1 MASSESHQAD
11 ELTIPKESLPL
22 LEQALPRV
30 QRTHGVRVSL
40 LPTTPELSQQWVRLE
55 GPAAGRNKAKDYIK
69 ALCSPD
75 VGMDVSYSQPLH
87 CIWAGAGGAWHRAV
101 ENLSGAAV
109 TVTEVGT
116 LHVSGTDLQVM
127 MAISTLENLQS
138 VYRGSEKA
146 AATRESLDQD
156 RRFRRLLQTIGDGS
170 ACDEQLQDLPSAVK
184 QLLMEWIEE
193 DAGDTSLS
201 RDLDLDE
208 DESSDDSF
216 ELIEDVVPMKSSSKD
231 QPETDA
237 ADKDD
242 AAHTGIASFTS
253 GTRESDTRDDQTS
266 DVPSEADSFLLCATS
281 TLSSSRAEAAG
292 SSSHCKTASR
302 HDQKNT
308 DNVRFLKNFA
318 ARLQISEDLVD
329 RAILHLGT
337 EVDINTLLDYVE
349 RIQTSEPDQNDDD
362 DSMEIADDK
371 QQKRQ
376 ASSDDDI
383 VEIPVGSSNRPVT
396 KTIPERQTTSR
407 NTPKVNRT
415 ENAADVSINK
425 GFRYDKPPNQEN
437 IRLLKKF
444 AEDFEIPEHLVDRA
458 IADLGSEVDVNTML
472 DHIATINS
480 GQDVVVMETG
490 DDKEETTGSGD
501 DDDVTEVENSR
512 RTTEESGEKSDG
524 LISSCKICRD
534 LGYTDEEIAMAV
546 SRVGEEASLPAL
558 LQEVR
563 NINREKQKK
572 ERAKPEESNYK
583 AGETVVLPPTRKIFP
598 AGNAANNRSADVML
612 RPQAPQTIPT
622 VGYVPLL
629 GRNPYPNQAVVRPV
643 PVILL
648 PTPQQAMVRPY
659 HSLAAEVQAAQNRQ
673 FHHARNRTPPS
684 ASQSSAA
691 GTGNSFKVGSPPK
704 KQNKQFQDQS
714 VVREQA
720 VVPNLVEKVQ
730 KMGEYKLDLPD
741 GPGDD
746 SLRPVV
752 IDGSNV
758 AMSHGKRNFSSRGIA
773 LCVEYFWKRGHRDIT
788 VFVPNFRKGASTESY
803 LLIEL
808 EEKGLLSFTPS
819 RRIKGRTVAS
829 YDDRY
834 IVRLAAEKG
843 GVIVSNDNYRDLL
856 DESEA
861 WRDVIENRL
870 LLFTFVGD
878 RFMPPDDPFGRNG
891 PSLDDLLR
899 KQSQKPHRGHNVPP
913 QGPKAGYPG
922 VGNEPLLPGAAAA
935 AAPISQAQV
944 QLFQQL
950 MQVFPGQEDKIRR
963 VLQSNPEMADL
974 NAVSAMV
981 LDVDL

>member
-22 LEQALPRV
+22 LERALPRV

-75 VGMDVSYSQPLH
+75 VGMDVSYSRPLH

-101 ENLSGAAV
+101 ESLSGAAV

-184 QLLMEWIEE
+184 QLLREWIEE
-193 DAGDTSLS
+193 GAGDTSVPQ
-201 RDLDLDE
+201 DPDLDE
-208 DESSDDSF
+208 NESSDDSF
-216 ELIEDVVPMKSSSKD
+216 ELIENVVPMKSSSKD

-237 ADKDD
+237 ADKKET
-242 AAHTGIASFTS
+242 AHTGIASFPS
-253 GTRESDTRDDQTS
+253 GMKSDTRDDQTS
-266 DVPSEADSFLLCATS
+266 DITSEADPFLLCATS

-292 SSSHCKTASR
+292 SSSHRKTVSH
-302 HDQKNT
+302 HDHKNT

-318 ARLQISEDLVD
+318 ARLQISEDMVD
-329 RAILHLGT
+329 RAISHLGT

-349 RIQTSEPDQNDDD
+349 KLQTSEPDQNEDDD

-383 VEIPVGSSNRPVT
+383 VEIPVGSSNRPAT
-396 KTIPERQTTSR
+396 KTIPERQKTSR

-444 AEDFEIPEHLVDRA
+444 AEDFEIPERLVDRA

-480 GQDVVVMETG
+480 GQDLVVMETG
-490 DDKEETTGSGD
+490 DDKEETTGSDD

-512 RTTEESGEKSDG
+512 RTTEESGEKNEG

-534 LGYTDEEIAMAV
+534 LGYTEEEIAMAV

-563 NINREKQKK
+563 NINRENKKK
-572 ERAKPEESNYK
+572 ERTKPEESNYK
-583 AGETVVLPPTRKIFP
+583 AGETVVLPLTRNIFP
-598 AGNAANNRSADVML
+598 AGNAASRSAEVTL
-612 RPQAPQTIPT
+612 RPQAPQTVPTIGYIP
-622 VGYVPLL
+622 PL
-629 GRNPYPNQAVVRPV
+629 GCNPYPNQAVIRPV
-643 PVILL
+643 VLL
-648 PTPQQAMVRPY
+648 PMPQQAMVRPY

-673 FHHARNRTPPS
+673 YHARNRTPPS

-691 GTGNSFKVGSPPK
+691 GTGNIFKVGSPPK
-704 KQNKQFQDQS
+704 KQGKQFQDQS

-720 VVPNLVEKVQ
+720 VVPNLAEKVQ

-834 IVRLAAEKG
+834 IVRLAAEKA

-899 KQSQKPHRGHNVPP
+899 KQSQKQNRSHNVPP
-913 QGPKAGYPG
+913 QGTKAGYPG
-922 VGNEPLLPGAAAA
+922 VGNNPLLPGAAAA

>member
-22 LEQALPRV
+22 LERAMPRV

-55 GPAAGRNKAKDYIK
+55 GLAAGRNRAKDYIK

-101 ENLSGAAV
+101 ESLSGAAV

-116 LHVSGTDLQVM
+116 LHISGTDLQVM

-138 VYRGSEKA
+138 VNRGSEKA

-193 DAGDTSLS
+193 GTEDISLS
-201 RDLDLDE
+201 RDPDLDE
-208 DESSDDSF
+208 DESSDDSL
-216 ELIEDVVPMKSSSKD
+216 EVIEDVVPMKSSSKD

-242 AAHTGIASFTS
+242 AAHTGIAFFTS
-253 GTRESDTRDDQTS
+253 GTRESDTRDDETG
-266 DVPSEADSFLLCATS
+266 DIPSETGLFPPGLKLQAVPVITGLHPATTRKYRQCQVPEELCCS
-281 TLSSSRAEAAG
+281 P
-292 SSSHCKTASR
+292 
-302 HDQKNT
+302 T
-308 DNVRFLKNFA
+308 DFR
-318 ARLQISEDLVD
+318 RP
-329 RAILHLGT
+329 GT

-349 RIQTSEPDQNDDD
+349 KLQTSEPDQNEDDD

-480 GQDVVVMETG
+480 RQDVV
-490 DDKEETTGSGD
+490 
-501 DDDVTEVENSR
+501 
-512 RTTEESGEKSDG
+512 
-524 LISSCKICRD
+524 ICRD

-563 NINREKQKK
+563 NINRENQKK

-629 GRNPYPNQAVVRPV
+629 GPNPYPNQAVVRPV
-643 PVILL
+643 PVVLL

-834 IVRLAAEKG
+834 IVRLAAEKA